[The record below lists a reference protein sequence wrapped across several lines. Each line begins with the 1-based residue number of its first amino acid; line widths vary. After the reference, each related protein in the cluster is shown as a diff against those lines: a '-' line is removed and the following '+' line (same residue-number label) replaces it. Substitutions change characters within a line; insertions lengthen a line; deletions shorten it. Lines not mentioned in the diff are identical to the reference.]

1 MLTVNTAKVILA
13 NMISPPGFNWALFRE
28 WNNQIQ
34 KTSLIV
40 DARSFAV
47 NGLMM

>member
-1 MLTVNTAKVILA
+1 MLTINTAKAILA
-13 NMISPPGFNWALFRE
+13 NMGAPPGFTWALFRE

-34 KTSLIV
+34 KTSLIL
-40 DARSFAV
+40 DCRSVAV

>member
-1 MLTVNTAKVILA
+1 MLTTNTAKAILV
-13 NMISPPGFNWALFRE
+13 NMDSPSGFTWVLFRK
-28 WNNQIQ
+28 WNNQTQ
-34 KTSLIV
+34 KTSLMV